1 MIPVLFA
8 LFLYA
13 VVHSLLAGKNAKAL
27 IRERIGERAYH
38 GLYRLWYN
46 LFAVITLLPINLLFA
61 AFPNVVWTIDATVPL
76 MIVQAIG
83 VIGVVISLVQ
93 IDLGRFLG
101 VRQAIAY
108 LRGEPLPLPDEPL
121 QMGGLYRV
129 VRHPLYL
136 FSLMVIF
143 AVPVMT
149 EGYLAFALG
158 VAAYFI
164 LGSLVE
170 ERRLAAAY
178 GATYEQYRERV
189 AWLIPGLRWPI
200 VRER

>member
-13 VVHSLLAGKNAKAL
+13 LVHSLLAGTNAKAL
-27 IRERIGERAYH
+27 IRKRMGERAYH
-38 GLYRLWYN
+38 GFYRLLYN
-46 LFAVITLLPINLLFA
+46 LFAVITLFPINLLFV
-61 AFPNVVWTIDATVPL
+61 AFPQVVWTIDAPMLL
-76 MIVQAIG
+76 MIVQGIG

-108 LRGEPLPLPDEPL
+108 FQDEPLPLPDEPL
-121 QMGGLYRV
+121 QMGGIYRL

-149 EGYLAFALG
+149 EGYLAFAVG

-164 LGSLVE
+164 LGSLIE
-170 ERRLAAAY
+170 EGRLVAAY
-178 GATYEQYRERV
+178 GESYEQYRARV
-189 AWLIPGLRWPI
+189 AWLIPFIRLPT
-200 VRER
+200 VRKK